1 MQKPEGKAEA
11 GWYDHPTEVGYEKY
25 WNGKFWT
32 KKYRLLGE
40 EGPLAIPADQ
50 KYLGRLLFRYPI
62 GSDGA
67 FIAYLI
73 TVALGVFYILKQ
85 EVSSG
90 FDLALVINALLG
102 SLLTIPW
109 VYILFLI
116 YLVPRRI
123 VDKKRGMQRYI
134 HDSDTDIEIN
144 ENGKQSKKVLSL
156 VGVVLVLSLLISVGL
171 RTTSKSAGDKFF
183 EEEQRI
189 SAIMGEWNQEVAAFV
204 TLIQGISS
212 GSIGVGEAQERATVL
227 NSTLGPILIRLS
239 DECSDVPNEP
249 ITGQGQERAI
259 QLSWKML
266 SVACEVI
273 PQQYTE
279 TLAIYKAQIS
289 ETSTQADIDYHV
301 AQLTALGERKKAAAI
316 QAIDAISPYATAG
329 ELENLKRMKALL
341 GL

>member
-11 GWYDHPTEVGYEKY
+11 GWYDHPTENGYEKY

-32 KKYRLLGE
+32 KKNRLFGE
-40 EGPLAIPADQ
+40 EGPIAIPADQ

-73 TVALGVFYILKQ
+73 TVALGTFYILKQ

-90 FDLALVINALLG
+90 FDLALIINALLG
-102 SLLTIPW
+102 SVLTIPW
-109 VYILFLI
+109 VFILFLI

-134 HDSDTDIEIN
+134 HESDAGIEIK
-144 ENGKQSKKVLSL
+144 ENGKQSKKVLTI
-156 VGVVLVLSLLISVGL
+156 VGVVLILSLLISVGL
-171 RTTSKSAGDKFF
+171 RTTSKSEGDKFF

-189 SAIMGEWNQEVAAFV
+189 SAIVGEWNQEVAPFV
-204 TLIQGISS
+204 TLIQGISN
-212 GSIGVGEAQERATVL
+212 GSIGVGEAVEKATAL
-227 NSTLGPILIRLS
+227 NSTLGPILIRLG

-249 ITGQGQERAI
+249 ITRQGQERAF

-289 ETSTQADIDYHV
+289 ETSTQGDIDYHV
-301 AQLTALGERKKAAAI
+301 AQLTALGERKKSAAI
-316 QAIDAISPYATAG
+316 EALDAISPYATEG
-329 ELENLKRMKALL
+329 QLENIKRMKALL

>member
-11 GWYDHPTEVGYEKY
+11 GWYDHPSEDGYEKY

-32 KKYRLLGE
+32 TKIRKFGE
-40 EGPLAIPADQ
+40 EGPLTIPADQ

-73 TVALGVFYILKQ
+73 TVALGIFYALKQ
-85 EVSSG
+85 EISG
-90 FDLALVINALLG
+90 GVDVALIINTLLG
-102 SLLTIPW
+102 SVVTFPW

-123 VDKKRGMQRYI
+123 VDKKRGMQKYTQE
-134 HDSDTDIEIN
+134 SEIDV
-144 ENGKQSKKVLSL
+144 ESKERVSQSKKAFAVIGVL
-156 VGVVLVLSLLISVGL
+156 LLITFAFLGL
-171 RTTSKSAGDKFF
+171 KQTNKSAGDKWF
-183 EEEQRI
+183 EEQQRI
-189 SAIMGEWNQEVAAFV
+189 SVIMGEWNQGVAPFV
-204 TLIQGISS
+204 TLIQGIS
-212 GSIGVGEAQERATVL
+212 GGQIGIGEAQERAAPL
-227 NSTLGPILIRLS
+227 NSKMGPILIRLS

-249 ITGQGQERAI
+249 ITGQGEERAF
-259 QLSWKML
+259 QLAWKALRVVCDVM
-266 SVACEVI
+266 

-289 ETSTQADIDYHV
+289 ETSTQQDIDYHV

-316 QAIDAISPYATAG
+316 EALDAISPYATAG
-329 ELENLKRMKALL
+329 ELENIKRMRALL
-341 GL
+341 GQ